1 MINSCSIVDKELSE
15 QFQAAPFYSI
25 LIDESTD
32 IPTDRTLIMY
42 VWFVR
47 GGEVC
52 MRFFEIME
60 LSSGAAS
67 AILNAVLEASTR
79 ESLWNGDR
87 WG

>member
-1 MINSCSIVDKELSE
+1 
-15 QFQAAPFYSI
+15 
-25 LIDESTD
+25 
-32 IPTDRTLIMY
+32 
-42 VWFVR
+42 
-47 GGEVC
+47 

-87 WG
+87 WGQCYDWCACRNHYPNEKEEFTYALNSQHCTLLSSGKWTGS